1 MWLGTN
7 GRWPGV
13 RGREGGGDFDGMASQ
28 RQLARGESYQMAKK
42 RRGGKRTVVMSVE
55 KGGRRWE

>member
-1 MWLGTN
+1 MC
-7 GRWPGV
+7 
-13 RGREGGGDFDGMASQ
+13 EGGKEAATLTGWLPNGNW
-28 RQLARGESYQMAKK
+28 LEGEYQMAKK